1 MLEAEEARPEPE
13 VPDTE
18 IFTKIDC
25 PVLVIHGT
33 KDRIQPHLAGEEAAR
48 LSQGTLVSMTGSGH
62 MPNVRDPVKVNLVLR
77 DFVERLGR

>member
-1 MLEAEEARPEPE
+1 

-33 KDRIQPHLAGEEAAR
+33 EDRIQPYRVGEEATR
-48 LSQGTLVSMTGSGH
+48 LSQGTLVSMAGSGH